1 VNGYKRGL
9 HLNMVDDSQY
19 FSQAYRIPFKRYK
32 MKHDRSYETFE
43 KRSIS
48 FEIKAHED
56 FNQRNILNISRIE
69 IRMKRR
75 DRAKGGVLQR
85 SPYIFIL
92 ILLFAAISVMSAC
105 SFKKVRMPPLASIEG
120 IPGHFGKGRII
131 DLEEG
136 KSISFEQLID
146 QLQSKELIFVGEVHD
161 NPEHHLIQV
170 QILQALMARHGPLTV
185 AMEFFD
191 ESRQPVLDRYLEEEV
206 SETLFL
212 KDVDWVKSWSFPYHF
227 YRPIIFLAKEKG
239 RALLGI
245 NVPNNIVKKVAR
257 SGLDSLTPEERDQ
270 VAKEINLDNQAH
282 RDYLSEV
289 FKKHSHHY
297 QLKNFDY
304 FYQAQCVWEETMA
317 ENIARYLADNKGK
330 MVVFTGNGHITDKYG
345 VPERVLRRLQVSLAT
360 IVLYPLTD
368 QTILNEK
375 MADYIWLT
383 SDSSAGRFMNRAR
396 KRPFSAKRTGTFSE
410 NQVSDISR

>member
-1 VNGYKRGL
+1 
-9 HLNMVDDSQY
+9 
-19 FSQAYRIPFKRYK
+19 
-32 MKHDRSYETFE
+32 
-43 KRSIS
+43 
-48 FEIKAHED
+48 
-56 FNQRNILNISRIE
+56 LNISRIE

-191 ESRQPVLDRYLEEEV
+191 ESRQPVLDRYLEKR
-206 SETLFL
+206 S
-212 KDVDWVKSWSFPYHF
+212 VKLCS
-227 YRPIIFLAKEKG
+227 
-239 RALLGI
+239 
-245 NVPNNIVKKVAR
+245 
-257 SGLDSLTPEERDQ
+257 
-270 VAKEINLDNQAH
+270 
-282 RDYLSEV
+282 
-289 FKKHSHHY
+289 
-297 QLKNFDY
+297 
-304 FYQAQCVWEETMA
+304 
-317 ENIARYLADNKGK
+317 
-330 MVVFTGNGHITDKYG
+330 
-345 VPERVLRRLQVSLAT
+345 
-360 IVLYPLTD
+360 
-368 QTILNEK
+368 
-375 MADYIWLT
+375 
-383 SDSSAGRFMNRAR
+383 
-396 KRPFSAKRTGTFSE
+396 
-410 NQVSDISR
+410 